1 MNKSDP
7 NEELTRL
14 ISNLLDGSISLEEH
28 TKLSGMLED
37 SSHNRQIYL
46 DYIRMESLLHW
57 ESTNSQDVE
66 SKHPLSKPRTLL
78 YFPLWAGAIAATLLA
93 FFGVLWFADDVNHS
107 SVASFEKNIQ
117 PNALSMKA
125 PPEVF
130 KDGNSQ
136 RILSEKPT
144 VESREYI
151 NVAIASLNGKNL
163 PANEGLI
170 EYFDQIK
177 RWNRLPALLMPT
189 EKGILP
195 ASGTSMIGLGKM
207 VVDVDSKK
215 AELEET
221 VQVLDV
227 RNLINKTAGEKA
239 KIFAALKVNQSFGNS
254 HEGAEFGITL
264 KAIRANANQAQE
276 ELSLTQSKVPVD
288 LDPST
293 WDELSSEMEL
303 PNDTQFVVVSLSARK
318 TGPDSLLANASNY
331 YADDLELYL
340 SIDQDHLIGPI

>member
-14 ISNLLDGSISLEEH
+14 ISNLLDGSISLDEH
-28 TKLSGMLED
+28 SKLSNMLED
-37 SSHNRQIYL
+37 SPHNRQIYL
-46 DYIRMESLLHW
+46 EYVRMESLLHW
-57 ESTNSQDVE
+57 ESTNSQDIE
-66 SKHPLSKPRTLL
+66 SKQPLSKSRTLFH
-78 YFPLWAGAIAATLLA
+78 FPIWAGAIAATLLA

-107 SVASFEKNIQ
+107 SIASFEKNIQ
-117 PNALSMKA
+117 LNALSVKA
-125 PPEVF
+125 FPEDF
-130 KDGNSQ
+130 ENRNSLKV
-136 RILSEKPT
+136 LSEKPI
-144 VESREYI
+144 VETRDYI
-151 NVAIASLNGKNL
+151 NVAIASLNGKDL

-177 RWNRLPALLMPT
+177 RWNRLPALLLPT

-207 VVDVDSKK
+207 AVDVDSQM

-227 RNLINKTAGEKA
+227 RNMINKTSGEKA

-276 ELSLTQSKVPVD
+276 ELTFTQSKVPAD

-293 WDELSSEMEL
+293 WDELNSEMEL

-331 YADDLELYL
+331 YADELELYL
-340 SIDQDHLIGPI
+340 SFDRDHLIGPI

>member
-1 MNKSDP
+1 MNKSDS

-14 ISNLLDGSISLEEH
+14 ISSLLDGSISLEEH
-28 TKLSGMLED
+28 SKLSSMLED
-37 SSHNRQIYL
+37 SPQNRQIYL
-46 DYIRMESLLHW
+46 DYVRMESLLHW
-57 ESTNSQDVE
+57 ESTTSQEIE
-66 SKHPLSKPRTLL
+66 SKQPLSKSRTLL
-78 YFPLWAGAIAATLLA
+78 YFPIWAGAIAATLLA

-107 SVASFEKNIQ
+107 SIASIDKNVQ

-125 PPEVF
+125 VSEDF
-130 KDGNSQ
+130 KEGNTQ
-136 RILSEKPT
+136 KILSEKQIIEP
-144 VESREYI
+144 REYI
-151 NVAIASLNGKNL
+151 NVAIASLNGKDL
-163 PANEGLI
+163 PSNEGLI

-177 RWNRLPALLMPT
+177 RWNRLPALLVPT

-207 VVDVDSKK
+207 AVDVDSQK

-227 RNLINKTAGEKA
+227 RNLINPTSGEKA

-276 ELSLTQSKVPVD
+276 ELTLTQSKVPAD

-293 WDELSSEMEL
+293 WDELNSEMEL
-303 PNDTQFVVVSLSARK
+303 PKDTQFVVVSLNARK
-318 TGPDSLLANASNY
+318 TGPDSLLANTSNY

-340 SIDQDHLIGPI
+340 SFDRDHLIGPI

>member
-7 NEELTRL
+7 NEKLTRL
-14 ISNLLDGSISLEEH
+14 ISSLLDGSISLEEH
-28 TKLSGMLED
+28 SQLSSMLED
-37 SSHNRQIYL
+37 SPHNRQIYL
-46 DYIRMESLLHW
+46 DYIRIESLLHW
-57 ESTNSQDVE
+57 ESTNSQKVE
-66 SKHPLSKPRTLL
+66 SNPPLSKSQTLF
-78 YFPLWAGAIAATLLA
+78 YFPIWAGAIAATLLA

-107 SVASFEKNIQ
+107 SIASLDKNVQ
-117 PNALSMKA
+117 PNALSMNSRSED
-125 PPEVF
+125 PN
-130 KDGNSQ
+130 DGNSQ
-136 RILSEKPT
+136 KILSEKPII
-144 VESREYI
+144 EPREYI
-151 NVAIASLNGKNL
+151 NVAIASLNGKDL
-163 PANEGLI
+163 PTNEGLI

-177 RWNRLPALLMPT
+177 RWNRLPALYIPT

-207 VVDVDSKK
+207 LVDVDSQK
-215 AELEET
+215 AELVET

-227 RNLINKTAGEKA
+227 RNMINNSSGEKA

-276 ELSLTQSKVPVD
+276 ELTLTRSKVPSD

-293 WDELSSEMEL
+293 WDELNSEMEL
-303 PNDTQFVVVSLSARK
+303 PNDTQFVVVSLSAKK

-340 SIDQDHLIGPI
+340 SFDRDHLIGPI

>member
-1 MNKSDP
+1 MNKSDS

-14 ISNLLDGSISLEEH
+14 ISSLLDGSISLEEH
-28 TKLSGMLED
+28 NKLSSMLED
-37 SSHNRQIYL
+37 SPLNRQIYL
-46 DYIRMESLLHW
+46 DYVRMESLLHW
-57 ESTNSQDVE
+57 ESTTSHEIE
-66 SKHPLSKPRTLL
+66 SKQPLSKSRTLL

-107 SVASFEKNIQ
+107 SIASIDKNVQ
-117 PNALSMKA
+117 PDALSMKA
-125 PPEVF
+125 V
-130 KDGNSQ
+130 
-136 RILSEKPT
+136 SED
-144 VESREYI
+144 YI
-151 NVAIASLNGKNL
+151 NVAIASLNGKDL
-163 PANEGLI
+163 PSNEGLI

-177 RWNRLPALLMPT
+177 RWNRLPALLVPT

-207 VVDVDSKK
+207 AVDVDSQK

-227 RNLINKTAGEKA
+227 RNLINPTSGEKA

-276 ELSLTQSKVPVD
+276 ELTLSQSKVPAD

-293 WDELSSEMEL
+293 WDELNSEMEL
-303 PNDTQFVVVSLSARK
+303 PHDTQFVVVSLNARK
-318 TGPDSLLANASNY
+318 TGPDSLLANTSNY

-340 SIDQDHLIGPI
+340 SFDRDHLIGPI

>member
-1 MNKSDP
+1 
-7 NEELTRL
+7 
-14 ISNLLDGSISLEEH
+14 
-28 TKLSGMLED
+28 
-37 SSHNRQIYL
+37 
-46 DYIRMESLLHW
+46 
-57 ESTNSQDVE
+57 
-66 SKHPLSKPRTLL
+66 
-78 YFPLWAGAIAATLLA
+78 
-93 FFGVLWFADDVNHS
+93 
-107 SVASFEKNIQ
+107 
-117 PNALSMKA
+117 
-125 PPEVF
+125 
-130 KDGNSQ
+130 
-136 RILSEKPT
+136 
-144 VESREYI
+144 
-151 NVAIASLNGKNL
+151 
-163 PANEGLI
+163 
-170 EYFDQIK
+170 
-177 RWNRLPALLMPT
+177 MPT

-207 VVDVDSKK
+207 AVDVDSRK

-276 ELSLTQSKVPVD
+276 ELTLTQSKVPVD